1 VDVLLANEGF
11 HVFGRAFEENDC
23 TRLLHAPAKNNRKK
37 RVLLW
42 SRLFVCPSDL
52 TEQCDTR
59 KTDFREILLLK
70 FVLNFVET
78 FRLWPKSDKNKTLYF
93 KTCLHFL

>member
-11 HVFGRAFEENDC
+11 HVFGRAFEENEC
-23 TRLLHAPAKNNRKK
+23 TKPLHFMRLRKNSRKK
-37 RVLLW
+37 GLLLW

-52 TEQCDTR
+52 TEQRDTR

-70 FVLNFVET
+70 YLLNIVEI
-78 FRLWPKSDKNKTLYF
+78 F
-93 KTCLHFL
+93 